1 MYSYFVFGRSLYSEL
16 HFPELENL
24 DDSVAGWRL
33 TVGAPAEPPVDA
45 DVLGEDEVQT
55 GVRVQ
60 LSASSD
66 AYWLRYDDTGCF
78 RVSRDGRSIV
88 WCTSDRTRERE
99 AREDILGRVL
109 AVALHAEGKLCLHG
123 SAVQLGETAVGFLAP
138 KFHGKSTTAMALVA
152 SGGRLLTDDT
162 LVVDPLATPVVA
174 HPGVHAVRLWADS
187 AAQLTDRDERETRRK
202 HCVTDLPADR
212 RANAPVPLSALYLL
226 APRPTSGESDAVKR
240 IPIDPM
246 QATLALVGHGKLAT
260 LIRGQHAAECIR
272 RAAEVARGVPVYRLE
287 VTRDFSRL
295 PEVVEQLRAWHGV
308 SALAAAAS

>member
-1 MYSYFVFGRSLYSEL
+1 MYWYSVFGRTLHSEL
-16 HFPELENL
+16 HFPELENV
-24 DDSVAGWRL
+24 DDSVASWRL
-33 TVGAPAEPPVDA
+33 TASPTAEPPVDA
-45 DVLGEDEVQT
+45 DVLGEDEVQV

-60 LSASSD
+60 LIASSD

-78 RVSRDGRSIV
+78 RISRDGCSIT
-88 WCTSDRTRERE
+88 WGTSNRARERE

-123 SAVQLGETAVGFLAP
+123 SAVQLGDTAIGFLAP

-162 LVVDPLATPVVA
+162 LVVDPLASSVMA
-174 HPGVHAVRLWADS
+174 HPGVHTVRLWADS
-187 AAQLTDRDERETRRK
+187 AAQLTNRDEGEASTK

-212 RANAPVPLSALYLL
+212 RANSPVRLSALYLL
-226 APRPTSGESDAVKR
+226 APQPASDERDAVKR
-240 IPIDPM
+240 ILIDPM

-272 RAAEVARGVPVYRLE
+272 RAAAVARGVPVYRLE
-287 VTRDFSRL
+287 ITRDFARL
-295 PEVVEQLRAWHGV
+295 PEVVDQLRAWHAV
-308 SALAAAAS
+308 PALAEAAS